1 MHAIL
6 TMETK
11 TRGRRASSHI
21 ILAAIAAT
29 AALGL
34 GEAGDLRAQETGAR
48 LESARTALEKTVETR
63 RILSKERRD
72 WKVGKEL
79 LEERIGLVGRETDA
93 LRERI
98 AGAEASIS
106 EADKSKIELV
116 EESDRLKAAA
126 AGLADGIVAVEA
138 RTRALLGRLPGVL
151 RDRVKPLSQRI
162 PEPDAKEPTKLSLS
176 ERFQN
181 VVGILNEV
189 NKFQREITMASEVR
203 ELGDG
208 TRIDVTALYVGI
220 GQGYYVNQK
229 ATIAGIGTAT
239 ADGWQWRPANDA
251 APAIARTIAILE
263 NKEPAAFVPLPIR
276 IEKNDAQKEAGR

>member
-1 MHAIL
+1 MHAIQI
-6 TMETK
+6 METK
-11 TRGRRASSHI
+11 TRGRRAPSHT
-21 ILAAIAAT
+21 ILTALVAV

-34 GEAGDLRAQETGAR
+34 PESTAVRAQDTGAR
-48 LESARTALEKTVETR
+48 LETARTALEKTVETR

-93 LRERI
+93 LKERI

-106 EADKSKIELV
+106 EADKSKVELV
-116 EESDRLKAAA
+116 EENDRLKAAA
-126 AGLADGIVAVEA
+126 AGLADGIVAIEA
-138 RTRALLGRLPGVL
+138 RTRALLNRLPGML

-162 PEPDAKEPTKLSLS
+162 PAADAKEPTKLSLS

-203 ELGDG
+203 ELSDG
-208 TRIDVTALYVGI
+208 TSVAVTALYVGI
-220 GQGYYVNQK
+220 GQGYYVNEK
-229 ATIAGIGTAT
+229 GTIAGIGTST
-239 ADGWQWRPANDA
+239 AEGWQWRAANDA

-263 NKEPAAFVPLPIR
+263 NKEPASFVNLPIR
-276 IEKNDAQKEAGR
+276 IEKGTAQKEAGR